1 MPEWVEGLGAV
12 SAFVSAVGVLVLGLA
27 HARLAGRVEDL
38 AGRVEDL
45 AGRVED
51 LAGRV
56 ENLAGRVEKLAGRLD
71 EIGRQQGQ
79 ILAALVRR

>member
-27 HARLAGRVEDL
+27 HVRLAGRVEDL
-38 AGRVEDL
+38 AGRLEKL
-45 AGRVED
+45 AGRVEK
-51 LAGRV
+51 LAGQ
-56 ENLAGRVEKLAGRLD
+56 VEKLAGRLD

>member
-27 HARLAGRVEDL
+27 HVRMAGRLEDL
-38 AGRVEDL
+38 AGRVEK
-45 AGRVED
+45 
-51 LAGRV
+51 
-56 ENLAGRVEKLAGRLD
+56 LAGRVEKLAGRLD

>member
-27 HARLAGRVEDL
+27 HVRMAGRLEDL
-38 AGRVEDL
+38 AGRVEK
-45 AGRVED
+45 
-51 LAGRV
+51 
-56 ENLAGRVEKLAGRLD
+56 LAGRVEKLAGRLD
-71 EIGRQQGQ
+71 EIGCQQGQ

>member
-1 MPEWVEGLGAV
+1 MPEWVEGLGAI

-45 AGRVED
+45 AGRVEK
-51 LAGRV
+51 
-56 ENLAGRVEKLAGRLD
+56 LAGRVEKLAGRLD

>member
-1 MPEWVEGLGAV
+1 MPEWVEGLGAI

-38 AGRVEDL
+38 AERVEDL
-45 AGRVED
+45 AGRVEK

-56 ENLAGRVEKLAGRLD
+56 QKLAGRLD